1 MRLYG
6 GMCIF
11 RRVPERLEGSSKKR
25 QIGLALVQIGLPV
38 IFSPVQRR
46 RWAFSAGL
54 LKQLHMLFI
63 QSGVFSSLWVAGE
76 PSLKR
81 SGFT

>member
-38 IFSPVQRR
+38 IFFRR
-46 RWAFSAGL
+46 FNVG
-54 LKQLHMLFI
+54 
-63 QSGVFSSLWVAGE
+63 GG
-76 PSLKR
+76 R
-81 SGFT
+81 SRQVC